1 MTVYR
6 FRAIR
11 KADGAVLHSD
21 TINDALN
28 AGIEPMRLAVVA
40 ALLYS
45 HPEAK
50 GLKYDDIDV
59 EIAPE
64 TDSRAG

>member
-11 KADGAVLHSD
+11 RADGVVLHSD

-40 ALLYS
+40 ALLHS
-45 HPEAK
+45 HPEAR
-50 GLKYDDIDV
+50 GLTYDDIDV

-64 TDSRAG
+64 ADSHSG